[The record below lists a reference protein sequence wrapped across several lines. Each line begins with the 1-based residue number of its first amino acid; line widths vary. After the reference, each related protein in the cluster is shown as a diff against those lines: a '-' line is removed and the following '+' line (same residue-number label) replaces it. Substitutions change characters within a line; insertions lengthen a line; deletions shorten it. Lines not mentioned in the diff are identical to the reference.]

1 MYKAD
6 YTSTMMYQGFLI
18 LPFCVLSASS
28 QQVVSDP
35 GVFGPPIELVHLY
48 NDDFPSGM
56 TARHFTKP
64 HQVSCRFI
72 EF

>member
-1 MYKAD
+1 
-6 YTSTMMYQGFLI
+6 MMYQGFLI

-56 TARHFTKP
+56 TTRPLQSLIKSHA
-64 HQVSCRFI
+64 V
-72 EF
+72 